1 MINSDNGRRVFCL
14 QIAGLPIRYHSITP
28 PNVSNLDNDIT
39 TGISY
44 TDTEGILS
52 VGAFQSSIDPSG
64 GLASYSPLSIELMI
78 KRDGSATDP
87 GIIFSRVGKRAAVT
101 QTNLEE
107 NITFDALPQTINI
120 DQDLSSLSVP
130 RLIHIGSETFR
141 ASSFTSSSMT
151 LSDRAVGDSIYQS
164 HDISLQGTSVPIAST
179 DITIFR
185 GRRAKLFIASQDPSG
200 NVSDYTEII
209 NGFIESSPY
218 FESSTTVSL
227 NILPLVS
234 LIDGPLADTKAG
246 VSYLLQNYHY
256 FHKNKSNFFEFGSAF
271 RNDYTMTLDDAEE
284 YPTPGTPSTQS
295 KIYVQYPTYDLDKIF
310 DESRPNGIGFVN
322 SHPRYPLIL
331 INQIFKAYPTSLGI
345 SSNVPFVIIDHTVSG
360 SIPQNTLLS
369 LFSTSSTSQV
379 TASIP
384 NRGEI
389 KQLKLGEDEVKEFPQ
404 VINDEINTQGPTSLT
419 GVSGAFSTININGDY
434 LNAIPLADQRGWSP
448 GHRGVIHLWY
458 SEEWLYES
466 SNYNY
471 AYWRNDN
478 TETNFS
484 NITSSNFNEFRV
496 FYPLDWW
503 NDGTK
508 PNYAG
513 RSRKVKSIEFPNRRS
528 ESVRTEV
535 NIAKAYHQANERTI
549 LVESSLN
556 LPSSSSPGVFYG
568 IQVETFDYAAQR
580 RKVLDYRATHETVA
594 TFGGSNIGYLIH
606 IPSLSDNVQNGHF
619 GDWKGEDRTQIT
631 RGVLAYYISPGELML
646 QILESGGGGNNGAY
660 DKLGVGLSIHED
672 NIDVNSFLENATINS
687 LAINTAFSVDDF
699 DCREFLD
706 SLLKSLAC
714 IITMKR
720 AGGRSKITLQAI
732 GTENESN
739 VSSTLLNN
747 DLLVDPAPHFSI
759 YEDIVTQIN
768 IQYGWD
774 NAENE
779 FKDKVTFNNQDAINR
794 YGGEKSAI
802 SIDLYGLS
810 GIDVGSGAGDAYNYL
825 LPIASRIFNTMSSP
839 SIEWKLSIGTGQSI
853 YLDVGSYVKVTSPHL
868 KSYDDSYGVTD
879 KIGMIQS
886 INQNLMSEGAELS
899 IIHTGISVVNW
910 NSTLRITFV
919 TNTISL
925 TFDAAYYSDD
935 DKAFF
940 KAGDI
945 VDFLPFGDEDNS
957 ITGLEI
963 ASIGGVIVTF
973 TTPHGITNLG
983 TIEPTI
989 YTSASDDHKIDA
1001 YLSDGATLGTSDEAK
1016 EYS

>member
-64 GLASYSPLSIELMI
+64 GLATYSPLSIELMI

-107 NITFDALPQTINI
+107 NITFDALPQTIDI

-141 ASSFTSSSMT
+141 ASAFTSSSMT

-179 DITIFR
+179 EITIFR
-185 GRRAKLFIASQDPSG
+185 GRRAKLFIASQDLAG

-218 FESSTTVSL
+218 FESSDTVSL

-246 VSYLLQNYHY
+246 VSYLLQNFHF
-256 FHKNKSNFFEFGSAF
+256 FHKNKSDFFEFGSAF
-271 RNDYTMTLDDAEE
+271 RNNYIIDIEDVEE
-284 YPTPGTPSTQS
+284 YPTSGTPSTQS
-295 KIYVQYPTYDLDKIF
+295 IIYVESPTYDLNQIF
-310 DESRPNGIGFVN
+310 DETRPKGIGFVN
-322 SHPRYPLIL
+322 PHPRYPLL
-331 INQIFKAYPTSLGI
+331 VLESYGKMYPISFGITSGKPTI
-345 SSNVPFVIIDHTVSG
+345 IIDHTVTG
-360 SIPQNTLLS
+360 SISQNQLLS
-369 LFSTSSTSQV
+369 NF
-379 TASIP
+379 AAGYKRAGIA

-389 KQLKLGEDEVKEFPQ
+389 KRIKLGEDEVKEFPK
-404 VINDEINTQGPTSLT
+404 VINDEINTQGPTTLT
-419 GVSGAFSTININGDY
+419 GVSGSFSTLNINGDY
-434 LNAIPLADQRGWSP
+434 LNTIPLADQRGTRP
-448 GHRGVIHLWY
+448 NHRGMIHLWY
-458 SEEWLYES
+458 SSHWYAES
-466 SNYNY
+466 PNYNY
-471 AYWRNDN
+471 EFWKNDN
-478 TETNFS
+478 VASSAPLS
-484 NITSSNFNEFRV
+484 NSRRV
-496 FYPLDWW
+496 FYPFDWW
-503 NDGTK
+503 NDATK

-513 RSRKVKSIEFPNRRS
+513 RSLKIKSIEFPNRRS

-535 NIAKAYHQANERTI
+535 NIAKAYHQANEKTI

-556 LPSSSSPGVFYG
+556 LPSTASAGVFYG
-568 IQVETFDYAAQR
+568 VQVETFDYAAQR
-580 RKVLDYRATHETVA
+580 RKVLYYRATHETVA

-606 IPSLSDNVQNGHF
+606 IPSLSDNLQNGHF

-646 QILESGGGGNNGAY
+646 QILQSGGGGNNGAY

-687 LAINTAFSVDDF
+687 LGINTAFSVDDF

-973 TTPHGITNLG
+973 TAPHGITTLG

-989 YTSASDDHKIDA
+989 YTNASDDHKIDA
-1001 YLSDGATLGTSDEAK
+1001 YLSNGATLGTSDEAK

>member
-14 QIAGLPIRYHSITP
+14 QIAGLPIRYHSIIP
-28 PNVSNLDNDIT
+28 PSVSNLDTNIT

-44 TDTEGILS
+44 TDTQGILS
-52 VGAFQSSIDPSG
+52 VGAFQSSIDPAG

-78 KRDGSATDP
+78 KRDGSSTDP
-87 GIIFSRVGKRAAVT
+87 GVIFSRVGKRSAVT

-107 NITFDALPQTINI
+107 NITFDALPLTINI
-120 DQDLSSLSVP
+120 DKNLSSLSVP
-130 RLIHIGSETFR
+130 RLMHIGSETFR
-141 ASSFTSSSMT
+141 VSAFTSSSMT
-151 LSDRAVGDSIYQS
+151 LSDRAVGNSVYQS
-164 HDISLQGTSVPIAST
+164 HEISLQGTSVPIAST
-179 DITIFR
+179 EITIFR

-218 FESSTTVSL
+218 FESSDTVSL

-271 RNDYTMTLDDAEE
+271 KNNYVIDIENIEE
-284 YPTPGTPSTQS
+284 YPSPGTPSSQS
-295 KIYVQYPTYDLDKIF
+295 LIYVESPTYDLNQIF
-310 DESRPNGIGFVN
+310 DETRPKGIGFVN
-322 SHPRYPLIL
+322 CHPRYPLLIL
-331 INQIFKAYPTSLGI
+331 ESFAKMYPISFGITSGKPTI
-345 SSNVPFVIIDHTVSG
+345 IIDHTVPG
-360 SIPQNTLLS
+360 SISQNQLLS
-369 LFSTSSTSQV
+369 NF
-379 TASIP
+379 AAGYKRAGIG

-389 KQLKLGEDEVKEFPQ
+389 KRIKLGENEVKEFPG
-404 VINDEINTQGPTSLT
+404 VINEEINTQGPVQLT
-419 GVSGAFSTININGDY
+419 GVSGAFSTLNINGNY
-434 LNAIPLADQRGWSP
+434 LNTIPLADQRGERP
-448 GHRGVIHLWY
+448 PHRGMIHLWY
-458 SEEWLYES
+458 STDWLYES
-466 SNYNY
+466 SNYQY
-471 AYWRNDN
+471 AYWKDDN
-478 TETNFS
+478 TEMNFS
-484 NITSSNFNEFRV
+484 NITSSNTNQLRV
-496 FYPLDWW
+496 FYPLEWW

-508 PNYAG
+508 PNYAAG
-513 RSRKVKSIEFPNRRS
+513 SKKVKSIEFPNRRS

-535 NIAKAYHQANERTI
+535 NIAKAYHQANEKTI

-556 LPSSSSPGVFYG
+556 LPSSSSPGVFFG
-568 IQVETFDYAAQR
+568 IQVETFDYATKR
-580 RKVLDYRATHETVA
+580 KKVLDYRATHETVA
-594 TFGGSNIGYLIH
+594 TFGGANIGYLIH
-606 IPSLSDNVQNGHF
+606 VPAFSDNLQNGHF
-619 GDWKGEDRTQIT
+619 GDWEGEDRTQIT

-646 QILESGGGGNNGAY
+646 QILQSGGGGNNGAY

-672 NIDVNSFLENATINS
+672 NIDIESFLVNATVNS

-720 AGGRSKITLQAI
+720 AGGTSKITLQSI

-739 VSSTLLNN
+739 VSATLLNN

-779 FKDKVTFNNQDAINR
+779 FKDKVIFNNQDAINR

-810 GIDVGSGAGDAYNYL
+810 GMDIGSGAGDAYNYL

-868 KSYDDSYGVTD
+868 KGYDDSYGVTD

-919 TNTISL
+919 SSSISL

-940 KAGDI
+940 QAGDI

-957 ITGLEI
+957 INGLEI
-963 ASIGGVIVTF
+963 QSISGVVVTF
-973 TTPHGITNLG
+973 TTAHGITTLG

-1001 YLSDGATLGTSDEAK
+1001 YLSDGLILGISDEAK
-1016 EYS
+1016 EYA